1 METKIEI
8 DTIDCLGDDLTA
20 IRNSLEEFAEK
31 DTMIAC
37 NGIKADA
44 SLLLRFHDYLLE
56 LNRQKLKASQ
66 KKGIEKALQ
75 RKSEGNGNYGRPKTV
90 LPNDFEMRIKA
101 CLNKKQKLSDYCDE
115 TQMKRSTFY
124 KYANRIKEA
133 MYTEELTRFKQN

>member
-1 METKIEI
+1 MSEKVEI
-8 DTIDCLGDDLTA
+8 DSFICLGNDLTEV
-20 IRNSLEEFAEK
+20 RNSLKLLAEGRM
-31 DTMIAC
+31 MIAC
-37 NGIKADA
+37 NGLKADA
-44 SLLLRFHDYLLE
+44 SLLLCFYDYLLE

-75 RKSEGNGNYGRPKTV
+75 RKSEGNGNYGRQKTV

-133 MYTEELTRFKQN
+133 VYTEELTRFKQN

>member
-1 METKIEI
+1 MSEKVEI
-8 DTIDCLGDDLTA
+8 DSFICLGNDLTEV
-20 IRNSLEEFAEK
+20 RNSLKLLAEGRM
-31 DTMIAC
+31 MIAC
-37 NGIKADA
+37 NGLKADA
-44 SLLLRFHDYLLE
+44 SLLLCFYDYLLE

-133 MYTEELTRFKQN
+133 MYTEDLTRFNQN

>member
-1 METKIEI
+1 MSEKVEI
-8 DTIDCLGDDLTA
+8 DSFICLGNDLTEV
-20 IRNSLEEFAEK
+20 RNSLELLAEERM
-31 DTMIAC
+31 MIAC
-37 NGIKADA
+37 NGLKADA
-44 SLLLRFHDYLLE
+44 SLLLCFYDYLLE

-133 MYTEELTRFKQN
+133 MYTEDLTRFNQN

>member
-1 METKIEI
+1 MSEKVKIDSFI
-8 DTIDCLGDDLTA
+8 CLGNDLTEV
-20 IRNSLEEFAEK
+20 RNSLELLAEGR
-31 DTMIAC
+31 MIIAC
-37 NGIKADA
+37 NGLKADA
-44 SLLLRFHDYLLE
+44 SLLLCFYDYLLE

-75 RKSEGNGNYGRPKTV
+75 RKSEGVGSYGRPKTV
-90 LPNDFEMRIKA
+90 LPNDFEIRIKA

>member
-1 METKIEI
+1 MSEKVEI
-8 DTIDCLGDDLTA
+8 DSFICLGNDLTEV
-20 IRNSLEEFAEK
+20 RNSLKLLAEGRM
-31 DTMIAC
+31 MIAC
-37 NGIKADA
+37 NGLKPDA
-44 SLLLRFHDYLLE
+44 SLLLCFYDYLLE

-90 LPNDFEMRIKA
+90 LPNDFEIRIKA
-101 CLNKKQKLSDYCDE
+101 CLSKKQKLSDYCDE

-133 MYTEELTRFKQN
+133 MYTEDLTRFNQN

>member
-1 METKIEI
+1 MSEKVEI
-8 DTIDCLGDDLTA
+8 DSFICLGNDLTEV
-20 IRNSLEEFAEK
+20 RNSLKLLAEERM
-31 DTMIAC
+31 MIAC
-37 NGIKADA
+37 NGLKADA
-44 SLLLRFHDYLLE
+44 SLLLCFYDYLLE
-56 LNRQKLKASQ
+56 LNRQKLKTSQ

-75 RKSEGNGNYGRPKTV
+75 RKSEGVGSYGRPKTV
-90 LPNDFEMRIKA
+90 LPNDFEIRIKA

>member
-1 METKIEI
+1 MSEKVEI
-8 DTIDCLGDDLTA
+8 DSFICLGNDLTEV
-20 IRNSLEEFAEK
+20 RNSLELLAEERM
-31 DTMIAC
+31 MIAC
-37 NGIKADA
+37 NGLKADA
-44 SLLLRFHDYLLE
+44 SLLLCFYDYLLE

-133 MYTEELTRFKQN
+133 VYTEELTRFKQN

>member
-1 METKIEI
+1 MSEKVEI
-8 DTIDCLGDDLTA
+8 DSFICLGNDLTEV
-20 IRNSLEEFAEK
+20 RNSLELLAEERM
-31 DTMIAC
+31 MIAC
-37 NGIKADA
+37 NGLKADA
-44 SLLLRFHDYLLE
+44 SLLLCFYDYLLE

-90 LPNDFEMRIKA
+90 LTNDFEIRIKA
-101 CLNKKQKLSDYCDE
+101 CLSKKQKLSDYCDE

-133 MYTEELTRFKQN
+133 MYTEDLTRFNQN

>member
-1 METKIEI
+1 MSEKVKIDSFI
-8 DTIDCLGDDLTA
+8 CLGNDLTEV
-20 IRNSLEEFAEK
+20 RNSLELLAEER
-31 DTMIAC
+31 MIIAC
-37 NGIKADA
+37 NGLKADA
-44 SLLLRFHDYLLE
+44 SLLLCFYDYLLE

-75 RKSEGNGNYGRPKTV
+75 RKSEGVGSYGRPKTV
-90 LPNDFEMRIKA
+90 LPNDFEIRIKA

>member
-1 METKIEI
+1 MSEKVEI
-8 DTIDCLGDDLTA
+8 DSFICLGNDLTEV
-20 IRNSLEEFAEK
+20 RNSLELLAEER
-31 DTMIAC
+31 MRIAC
-37 NGIKADA
+37 NGLKADA
-44 SLLLRFHDYLLE
+44 SLLLCFYDYLLE

-90 LPNDFEMRIKA
+90 LPNDFEIRIKA
-101 CLNKKQKLSDYCDE
+101 CLSKKQKLSDYCDE

-133 MYTEELTRFKQN
+133 MYTEDLTRFNQN

>member
-1 METKIEI
+1 MSEKVEI
-8 DTIDCLGDDLTA
+8 DSFICLGNDLTEV
-20 IRNSLEEFAEK
+20 RNSLKLLAEGRM
-31 DTMIAC
+31 MIAC
-37 NGIKADA
+37 NGLKADA
-44 SLLLRFHDYLLE
+44 SLLLCFYDYLLE

-90 LPNDFEMRIKA
+90 LPNDFEIRIKA
-101 CLNKKQKLSDYCDE
+101 CLSKKQKLSDYCDE

-133 MYTEELTRFKQN
+133 VYTEELTRFKQN

>member
-1 METKIEI
+1 MSEKVEI
-8 DTIDCLGDDLTA
+8 DSFICLGNDLTEV
-20 IRNSLEEFAEK
+20 RNSLKLLAEGRM
-31 DTMIAC
+31 MIAW
-37 NGIKADA
+37 NGLKAEA
-44 SLLLRFHDYLLE
+44 SLLLCFYDYLLE

-90 LPNDFEMRIKA
+90 LPNDFEIRIKA
-101 CLNKKQKLSDYCDE
+101 CLSKKQKLSDYCDE

-133 MYTEELTRFKQN
+133 MYTEDLTRFNQN

>member
-1 METKIEI
+1 MSEKVEI
-8 DTIDCLGDDLTA
+8 DSFICLGNDLTEV
-20 IRNSLEEFAEK
+20 RNSLELLAEERM
-31 DTMIAC
+31 MIAC
-37 NGIKADA
+37 NGLKADA
-44 SLLLRFHDYLLE
+44 SLLLCFYDYLLE

-90 LPNDFEMRIKA
+90 LPNDFEIRIKA
-101 CLNKKQKLSDYCDE
+101 CLSKKQKLSDYCDE

-133 MYTEELTRFKQN
+133 MYTEDLTRFNQN

>member
-1 METKIEI
+1 MSEKVEI
-8 DTIDCLGDDLTA
+8 DSFICLGNDLTEV
-20 IRNSLEEFAEK
+20 RNSLKLLAEGRM
-31 DTMIAC
+31 MIAC
-37 NGIKADA
+37 NGLKADA
-44 SLLLRFHDYLLE
+44 SLLLCFYDYLLE

-90 LPNDFEMRIKA
+90 LPNDFEIRIKA
-101 CLNKKQKLSDYCDE
+101 CLSKKQKLSDYCDE

-133 MYTEELTRFKQN
+133 VYTEELTRFNQN